1 MRQSRAWLGEHLQ
14 SGNRHIVAGLVGA
27 LLVCLW
33 SFVGFWS
40 WWERSSIIA
49 SNTLYLEQLT
59 TAVQEQTKGLFKQAE
74 TLLVVANHWMAEHPD
89 EDPGQ
94 APEFIDLV
102 ERLRRTSAGLLD
114 IRMVTRSGD
123 LRYIPDHGQT
133 NHTNVADRDYFRAQF
148 DEKTRGLFVGNPLV
162 SRVTGKWGI
171 PISIPVDKAGGD
183 VAVIFVAIELS
194 KIAGWFEA
202 ERIKPSGTIGITRMD
217 GTFIFRSPMDAKVIG
232 SSIAQ
237 STAWTQHLGVSPKGV
252 YQSERSPVDGKP
264 RLVSFARVPDYPLVV
279 SVTAAVDDV
288 FGPWRVQT
296 FNLAMVAVVVSLCGM
311 LLGSILMRAMTSEE
325 EIRREL
331 ERLMLTDPLT
341 GVGNRRMLT
350 LRLDEEIL
358 RAERYSRAFTAV
370 FFDLDHFKQVNDT
383 YGHKV
388 GDSVLTRVAGSLSS
402 NLRQSDHIGRFGG
415 EEFVVLLTET
425 GIEEAMTLV
434 ERMRAAVAAIQMPE
448 MQGQIT
454 ISAGLAQWRHG
465 ESADAL
471 LHRSDRALYRA
482 KESGRDRSCA
492 DQDT

>member
-1 MRQSRAWLGEHLQ
+1 MRQSKTWLGEHLQ
-14 SGNRHIVAGLVGA
+14 PGNRQIVVGLVGA

-40 WWERSSIIA
+40 WWERSSIIS
-49 SNTLYLEQLT
+49 SNTLNLEQLT

-74 TLLVVANHWMAEHPD
+74 TSLVVANHWMAAHPAD
-89 EDPGQ
+89 DPGK

-102 ERLRRTSAGLLD
+102 ERLRKTSDGLLD
-114 IRMVTRSGD
+114 IRMVTRSGG
-123 LRYIPDHGQT
+123 LRYIPDRGQANQT
-133 NHTNVADRDYFRAQF
+133 NVTDRDYFRAQLN
-148 DEKTRGLFVGNPLV
+148 EKTRGLFVANPLV

-183 VAVIFVAIELS
+183 VAVLFVAIALDG
-194 KIAGWFEA
+194 IAGSFEA
-202 ERIKPSGTIGITRMD
+202 ERIKPSGTVGISRMD
-217 GTFIFRSPMDAKVIG
+217 GTFLFRSPMDGKVIG

-288 FGPWRVQT
+288 LEPWRIQS
-296 FNLAMVAVVVSLCGM
+296 FNLAMVAVVVSLFGV
-311 LLGSILMRAMTSEE
+311 LLGSRLMRAMTSEE
-325 EIRREL
+325 KSRREL
-331 ERLMLTDPLT
+331 EHLMLTDPLT

-358 RAERYSRAFTAV
+358 RAQRYSRALTAV
-370 FFDLDHFKQVNDT
+370 FFDLDHFKRVNDT

-388 GDSVLTRVAGSLSS
+388 GDSVLTRVAESLSS

-454 ISAGLAQWRHG
+454 ISAGLAQWRPG
-465 ESADAL
+465 ESGDML

-482 KESGRDRSCA
+482 KESGRNRSHT